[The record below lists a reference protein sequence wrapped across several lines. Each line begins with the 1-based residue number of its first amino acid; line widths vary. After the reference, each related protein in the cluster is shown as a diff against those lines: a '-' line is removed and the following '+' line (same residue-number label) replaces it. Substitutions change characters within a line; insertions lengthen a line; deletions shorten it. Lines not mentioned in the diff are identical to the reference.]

1 VEKFINF
8 GYNYQLLIKHLLN
21 HVLDW
26 KPGEKIFYRDLFNY
40 SYADFYKRVHKLA
53 NLLESAGIKKG
64 DMVAVMDWDSHR
76 YLEHYFAVPMMGAI
90 LHHVN
95 IRLAPDQMLY
105 TINHAEDKILIVHK
119 DFEPLITKI
128 KASFETVKEIIYI
141 SDGDSEYSPQFETMG
156 EYEQLLEMQ
165 KDFYDFPDFDENT
178 IATTFYTTGTTGNP
192 KGVYFSHRQLVL
204 HTLVEALSFG
214 NFGNPINVS
223 IHDVYMPLTPMFHV
237 HAWGMPYAATL
248 MGLKQIY
255 PGKYDELLVKLILQ
269 HKVTV
274 SHCVPTILQMI
285 LDNPATANLDFS
297 QWKVVIGGSALTKAL
312 ARKAMERNIKIM
324 SGYGLSE
331 TAPLLT
337 LAMLKPGKENS
348 GIEEKLDYLT
358 RTGFPVPLTQIKVVD
373 ENMDEKPR
381 GKNNVGEI
389 VVRAPWLTGGYFK
402 TEEKSKE
409 LWKGGWMHTG
419 DIAYRDEEGYFKITD
434 RLKDVIKTGGEWVSS
449 LDLENM
455 IEQSK
460 YVAMA
465 AVIGVPDE
473 KWGERPVAFVVATS
487 DAPSG
492 EEVENSIREML
503 TTFVEAGKIEK
514 WAIPNRFI
522 IVDEIPKTSVGKLDK
537 KLLRQIYAEKYSS

>member
-1 VEKFINF
+1 MEKFIDF
-8 GYNYQLLIKHLLN
+8 GYKYQLSIKHLLD
-21 HVLDW
+21 HVPDW
-26 KPGEKIFYRDLFNY
+26 KPDEKIFYRDSFNY
-40 SYADFYKRVHKLA
+40 TYTDFYKRVHKLA
-53 NLLESAGIKKG
+53 NLLKLLGVEKG
-64 DMVAVMDWDSHR
+64 DMVAVIDWDSHR

-95 IRLAPDQMLY
+95 VRLSPDQMLY
-105 TINHAEDKILIVHK
+105 TINHAEDKILVVHK
-119 DFEPLITKI
+119 DFEPLVMKI
-128 KASFETVKEIIYI
+128 KTNFETVKKIIYI
-141 SDGDSEYSPQFETMG
+141 SDGDENFKPQFETVG
-156 EYEQLLEMQ
+156 EYEKLIEEQ
-165 KDFYDFPDFDENT
+165 KDRYDFPDLDENT

-192 KGVYFSHRQLVL
+192 KGVYFTHRQLVL
-204 HTLVEALSFG
+204 HSLVLGMSFG
-214 NFGNPINVS
+214 NFNNPISVT

-237 HAWGMPYAATL
+237 HAWGMPYVATML
-248 MGLKQIY
+248 GVKQIY
-255 PGKYDELLVKLILQ
+255 PGRYDELLVKLIMQ
-269 HKVTV
+269 HRVTI

-297 QWKVVIGGSALTKAL
+297 QWKVVIGGSALTKSL

-337 LAMLKPGKENS
+337 LATLKPG
-348 GIEEKLDYLT
+348 EEKADMETQLDLLT
-358 RTGFPVPLTQIKVVD
+358 RTGFPVPLVQLKIVD
-373 ENMDEKPR
+373 ENMNEKPK
-381 GKNNVGEI
+381 GKHNVGEI

-402 TEEKSKE
+402 VEERSKE

-460 YVAMA
+460 YVSQA

-473 KWGERPVAFVVATS
+473 KWGERPVAFVVYTQ
-487 DAPSG
+487 DTPS
-492 EEVENSIREML
+492 EEEAGNAINETLKS
-503 TTFVEAGKIEK
+503 FVETGKIEK
-514 WAIPNRFI
+514 WAIPNKFI
-522 IVDEIPKTSVGKLDK
+522 KLDEIPKTSVGKLDK
-537 KLLRQIYAEKYSS
+537 KLLRKMYAEKYA